1 MPLVTEESDL
11 KGGVAIRRNMA
22 GSGTSVPSSTATSN
36 PQGLVNRGFNLRE
49 DSDFKGGSG
58 IRRNMAGKGVI
69 SSIATNTPTIP
80 TTGGRGFIIPE
91 VGFGSGTPAV
101 TNIQAQLNRSSR
113 LIDIGGNPIGQLPVS
128 PLPSSVTSPPL
139 PPSYVIR
146 NIGNEEVEVLN

>member
-36 PQGLVNRGFNLRE
+36 PQGLVNRGFNQRE

-101 TNIQAQLNRSSR
+101 TNKSATSFAV
-113 LIDIGGNPIGQLPVS
+113 IGTLDLTFLS
-128 PLPSSVTSPPL
+128 
-139 PPSYVIR
+139 
-146 NIGNEEVEVLN
+146 